1 MEYGRNIVVKGVGK
15 ACSRPD
21 LIVISLDL
29 DSVSKSY
36 DKAMSLA
43 SDKLEE
49 IYTSLESIGID
60 RKEVKTVSFNVRTK
74 YEYVK
79 NKNGNS
85 VLIFIGYEVE
95 HSLKVAFD
103 FDM

>member
-74 YEYVK
+74 DEYMNYRHPK
-79 NKNGNS
+79 GS
-85 VLIFIGYEVE
+85 QLPGFVE
-95 HSLKVAFD
+95 NCFQHY
-103 FDM
+103 

>member
-74 YEYVK
+74 DEYMNYRHPK
-79 NKNGNS
+79 GAS
-85 VLIFIGYEVE
+85 FQA
-95 HSLKVAFD
+95 SLRTAFSIIEC
-103 FDM
+103 

>member
-74 YEYVK
+74 DEYMNYRHPK
-79 NKNGNS
+79 GCQ
-85 VLIFIGYEVE
+85 LLGFVE
-95 HSLKVAFD
+95 NCFQHY
-103 FDM
+103 